1 MEVRRASQ
9 THQVPQVGLPQTAPV
24 NRARKVSQSP
34 TGATA
39 FTNTSASFMRQS
51 LEAAGFPM
59 DELNQAGEINYGE
72 KLKPIDDEAKAWK
85 TVWSAGQ
92 GVSQIHDVLSVSELV
107 SRLTEEYRNARERL
121 LSTGS

>member
-39 FTNTSASFMRQS
+39 FTNTSASFMRQTRVTTAATAIMMYADWARN
-51 LEAAGFPM
+51 AAG
-59 DELNQAGEINYGE
+59 
-72 KLKPIDDEAKAWK
+72 
-85 TVWSAGQ
+85 T
-92 GVSQIHDVLSVSELV
+92 
-107 SRLTEEYRNARERL
+107 
-121 LSTGS
+121 